1 MRENFQFWQV
11 AGILTDAL
19 ISFQKLLKNNF
30 LRLHFYDMHIIQKQ
44 HTVQNCILKKAIL
57 ESSFEQKSERWP
69 RKIVVWK
76 RFCQSHNIE
85 KSSETRN
92 KQLLFVFTSS
102 SSHPDSCQ
110 KTLVF
115 FFKSPT
121 FFPLEKETECCFAA
135 LSSPTIV
142 TGREDSKAGKKVK
155 MVLVVVAKMVPKM
168 NRGGESYWHFFSL
181 LFTEK
186 SQKRSD
192 THSQSPTFFHQC
204 HSRK

>member
-1 MRENFQFWQV
+1 MWHKFLCQMSCRNWAEISSQTSTLIFLFSYPAGNEMRENFQFWQV

-110 KTLVF
+110 K
-115 FFKSPT
+115 PW
-121 FFPLEKETECCFAA
+121 C
-135 LSSPTIV
+135 
-142 TGREDSKAGKKVK
+142 
-155 MVLVVVAKMVPKM
+155 
-168 NRGGESYWHFFSL
+168 FSL
-181 LFTEK
+181 KAPHF
-186 SQKRSD
+186 S
-192 THSQSPTFFHQC
+192 H
-204 HSRK
+204 

>member
-1 MRENFQFWQV
+1 M
-11 AGILTDAL
+11 T
-19 ISFQKLLKNNF
+19 SKN
-30 LRLHFYDMHIIQKQ
+30 LW
-44 HTVQNCILKKAIL
+44 L
-57 ESSFEQKSERWP
+57 E
-69 RKIVVWK
+69 K
-76 RFCQSHNIE
+76 RFCQSLRIVY
-85 KSSETRN
+85 SITTRN
-92 KQLLFVFTSS
+92 SHTLLFVFTSS

-168 NRGGESYWHFFSL
+168 NRGGESY
-181 LFTEK
+181 
-186 SQKRSD
+186 
-192 THSQSPTFFHQC
+192 
-204 HSRK
+204 